1 MRRAMCVYA
10 GGRPLPGVKVLLL
23 RECRLARAVVVV
35 GGEYCAFA
43 LRDEAEEFLRRKLG
57 VEDVEV
63 GPCRE

>member
-1 MRRAMCVYA
+1 MRRVKCIYV

-35 GGEYCAFA
+35 GGEYYAFA
-43 LRDEAEEFLRRKLG
+43 FRDEAEEFLKQKLG
-57 VEDVEV
+57 VEHFEV